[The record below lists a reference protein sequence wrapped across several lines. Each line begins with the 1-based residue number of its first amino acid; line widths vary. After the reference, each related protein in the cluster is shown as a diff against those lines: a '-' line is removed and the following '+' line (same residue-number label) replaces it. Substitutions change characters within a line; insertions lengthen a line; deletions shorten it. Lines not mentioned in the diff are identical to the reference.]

1 MVLRPFQAISRIHPI
16 TTIVEDI
23 NIKRISKFQS
33 RRRYIDQMQAWRS
46 TTTTV
51 DDMATTG
58 QQQQICTIQPSE
70 LN

>member
-1 MVLRPFQAISRIHPI
+1 
-16 TTIVEDI
+16 
-23 NIKRISKFQS
+23 
-33 RRRYIDQMQAWRS
+33 MQAWRS